1 MKNILT
7 WLILVTV
14 SLLAACGGTAQ
25 TASPGGEWQ
34 LVTLNGVPTL
44 ADYPVTMDIESDQVN
59 GHAGCNIYSGDVI
72 LGADTLTFGPIA
84 RTEMACADQAA
95 MTQENAFFAALI
107 EVRGYHIDE
116 AGMLEMTDSDGV
128 VLLTFKPADETV
140 SNQAPTEPIPAT
152 VVTNNSEPTEVPTV
166 QTPAGFKVYRDSTA
180 GVEVYI
186 PESWTVTSVIEG
198 ELAILQ
204 SYPEDKYVGGEA
216 RELGDT
222 KCDLTIRPSGV
233 DLDAH
238 IQEVKA
244 NPSITILSEESITL
258 LSGEPATRFEIDSM
272 GLSNSVVTEING
284 RVVVLTC
291 FGELSIFDE
300 IAITLAAAR

>member
-7 WLILVTV
+7 WLIIVTV

-25 TASPGGEWQ
+25 TASPGGAWQ
-34 LVTLNGVPTL
+34 LIILNGVPTF
-44 ADYPVTMDIESDQVN
+44 ASYPVTMDIEGDQVS
-59 GHAGCNIYSGDVI
+59 GHGGCNTYSGDVI

-107 EVRGYHIDE
+107 NVRGYHIDE
-116 AGMLEMTDSDGV
+116 AGMLEMTDRDGV
-128 VLLTFKPADETV
+128 VLLAFKPADGTASNQPPAEPVSTTV
-140 SNQAPTEPIPAT
+140 SID
-152 VVTNNSEPTEVPTV
+152 NSEPTEVPTT
-166 QTPAGFKVYRDSTA
+166 QPPAGFKAYRDSAA

-198 ELAILQ
+198 ELAIFQ
-204 SYPEDKYVGGEA
+204 SYPEDKYIGGEA
-216 RELGDT
+216 REPDDT
-222 KCDLTIRPSGV
+222 KCDLTIRSSDV
-233 DLDAH
+233 DVDAH

-244 NPSITILSEESITL
+244 NSTITILSEESITL

-272 GLSNSVVTEING
+272 GLSNSVVTEVNG
-284 RVVVLTC
+284 RTVVLTC
-291 FGELSIFDE
+291 FGDLSIFDQ
-300 IAITLAAAR
+300 IGVTLAN